1 MAFTFYAV
9 DLGTMGPYAV
19 SRQGVFS

>member
-9 DLGTMGPYAV
+9 DLGTMGLYAV
-19 SRQGVFS
+19 SR